1 MKQFQTKGNEEQQ
14 KAIFH
19 HGGVLLSAGAGSGKT
34 FVLVEH
40 VTYLIWQFYQDNS
53 KLGRDD
59 LVKNLKNY
67 LSSIVLMTFTKKA
80 AGELAIRLKM
90 KVRSMQESANDET
103 EKWLWEVAPGCL
115 DSMTIGTIDGFC
127 YKLISQGFFPGLP
140 MEMAIVSEI
149 ESSKKITELYDEWL
163 AVNFSND
170 LSRLEG
176 VESFFVINHDE
187 FVDAFIKIFTT
198 PELRLLWSDST
209 PESMLDYNWDDF
221 CEVIFD
227 DTHPRSLEMNAPDL
241 PAASKGAW
249 VEKLATLSSFFSSK
263 RSWTLADFLELH
275 KLFQENKNITTG
287 PRTDGDVKDY
297 FTRAKEIRDALK
309 PIADELQVYEESGRE
324 LLKKQVA
331 LMLSAFNWI
340 EARYSQI
347 TGFTFADLEY
357 YVMRGL
363 RDESAREN
371 VSKRYHYLIVDEF
384 QDTSRIQFDIIRSII
399 GNDFSRLFCVGDEKQ
414 AIYGFRG
421 GELAVFKDCKKLVPK
436 NLELANN
443 YRSLGNVI
451 EFNNAV
457 FADLFLR
464 GENYEGADPHPVE
477 VVAQKCPIPER
488 IGKGLLAKHDIT
500 INIGEDE
507 KLSEGSAVEA
517 EAQAILSCIQN
528 SIKENAD
535 EGICVLYKGLKPS
548 LSLMSSLISAG
559 LSLKAQVKVSYPQD
573 PMVAIFTCLVDGVR
587 LVKQK
592 NIPIHDT
599 PCPFML
605 EQLFAYLDIVPKNL
619 TSALSVFVENIS
631 ALGLQPTF
639 ADFLHRIGVAN
650 SNHVGN
656 MAEIERVIKIAA
668 GDLEAVTELLS
679 GLRERKYSIEFQ
691 SPGIGNVTIMTAH
704 ASKGLQF
711 SHVILGGIHNNGRKI
726 PARDIVGKLPGSL
739 RYRGHSE
746 QKKKFKTPQ
755 MIMENAIDGLKD
767 FAESKRLFYVACTRA
782 ENKLSW
788 IDLSDSNGRQICAHK
803 NSWINGLRTFEGDSS
818 NISKYTELF
827 EVMKQARKVTEQ
839 TPDSENVSPISVAS
853 LPMFQIDPLGIS
865 GVESTSGEGLVVFP
879 EMSVTKLATI
889 SQCTRKF
896 YLKNI
901 CKIEENSS
909 FDVKEIIEAR
919 SLDTEEVTYNPMK
932 KAAERGTLI
941 HEAISYG
948 INHRG
953 VVSLAHQKEL
963 DEKSLHAVKWA
974 IARALNYASECELH
988 SELPLKFD
996 FYGQMV
1002 SGTPDLFILSK
1013 NKEQIQIV
1021 DFKTGK
1027 PGEVK
1032 EKPYWFQL
1040 ICYAKAVAQ
1049 LYQGYETAKAT
1060 IELWYVDSGEVKTKQ
1075 LDREMIE
1082 NELGSQWSKLT
1093 RPYLPTT
1100 DHCSHCGF
1108 GKICHPNPM

>member
-1 MKQFQTKGNEEQQ
+1 MNQFQTRGNEEQQ

-40 VTYLIWQFYQDNS
+40 VTYLIWQFYQDNQS
-53 KLGRDD
+53 QNRDE
-59 LVKNLKNY
+59 LVRNLKNY

-90 KVRSMQESANDET
+90 KVRSMQDCASDEQ
-103 EKWLWEVAPGCL
+103 ERWLWEVAPGCL

-127 YKLISQGFFPGLP
+127 YKLITQGFFPGLP
-140 MEMAIVSEI
+140 MEMAIVSDI

-163 AVNFSND
+163 SVNFSSD
-170 LSRLEG
+170 LSKLEG

-187 FVDAFIKIFTT
+187 FVNAFIKIFTT

-209 PESMLDYNWDDF
+209 PESMLNYNWDDF

-227 DTHPRSLEMNAPDL
+227 NCHPRQLEFMAPDL
-241 PAASKGAW
+241 PTGSKGAW
-249 VEKLATLSSFFSSK
+249 VEKFQTLSSFFATK
-263 RSWTLADFLELH
+263 RAWSLQDFLELH
-275 KLFQENKNITTG
+275 RLFQENKTITTG

-297 FTRAKEIRDALK
+297 FARVKAIKDALK
-309 PIADELQVYEESGRE
+309 PVADELVVYEESGRE
-324 LLKKQVA
+324 LLQRQVE

-340 EARYSQI
+340 ETRYSQI

-371 VSKRYHYLIVDEF
+371 VSNRYRYLIVDEF

-399 GNDFSRLFCVGDEKQ
+399 KDDFKRLFCVGDEKQ

-421 GELAVFKDCKKLVPK
+421 GELAVFKDCKKFIPQ
-436 NLELANN
+436 NLDLANN

-457 FADLFLR
+457 FADLFMR
-464 GENYEGADPHPVE
+464 GEKYEGLDPHPVE
-477 VVAQKCPIPER
+477 VVAQKCPLEER
-488 IGKGLLAKHDIT
+488 VGLGSLTKYAVT
-500 INIGEDE
+500 VNIAEDE
-507 KLSEGSAVEA
+507 KLPEGDGVEVEA
-517 EAQAILSCIQN
+517 NAILSCIKE
-528 SIKENAD
+528 SIKRDPN

-548 LSLMSSLISAG
+548 LGLMTSLISEG
-559 LSLKAQVKVSYPQD
+559 ISLKAQVKVSYPQD
-573 PMVAIFTCLVDGVR
+573 PMIAIFSCLVDGVR
-587 LVKQK
+587 LAEQK
-592 NIPIHDT
+592 KVSITQT
-599 PCPFML
+599 PCLFML
-605 EQLFAYLDIVPKNL
+605 EQLFAYLELAPAQLSNSLEVFIENL
-619 TSALSVFVENIS
+619 D

-639 ADFLHRIGVAN
+639 ADFLHRVGIAN

-656 MAEIERVIKIAA
+656 MAEIERVIKLAA
-668 GDLEAVTELLS
+668 GDLETITELLN

-691 SPGIGNVTIMTAH
+691 SPGKGNVTIMTAH

-726 PARDIVGKLPGSL
+726 PTRDIVGKLPGSL
-739 RYRGHSE
+739 RYRAHSE
-746 QKKKFKTPQ
+746 QKTKFKTPQ
-755 MIMENAIDGLKD
+755 MLMENAIDNLKD

-788 IDLSDSNGRQICAHK
+788 IDLRDSNGKEFCAHS
-803 NSWINGLRTFEGDSS
+803 NSWIKGLRTFETETA
-818 NISKYTELF
+818 NISKYADLF
-827 EVMKQARKVTEQ
+827 EIMNQAQVISEQ
-839 TPDSENVSPISVAS
+839 TLDRKNASPVSVAS

-865 GVESTSGEGLVVFP
+865 SVDGSSEEGFVVFP

-901 CKIEENSS
+901 CKLEENVE
-909 FDVKEIIEAR
+909 FDVKEIIEAK
-919 SLDTEEVTYNPMK
+919 SFDTDEVVYNPMVS
-932 KAAERGTLI
+932 AAERGTLI

-948 INHRG
+948 ILHRG
-953 VVSLAHQKEL
+953 VISLAHQKEL
-963 DEKSLHAVKWA
+963 DEKSLKAVKWA
-974 IARALNYASECELH
+974 ITRALNYAEESELH

-1002 SGTPDLFILSK
+1002 SGTPDLFILAKDSSHLH
-1013 NKEQIQIV
+1013 II
-1021 DFKTGK
+1021 DFKTGR
-1027 PGEVK
+1027 PGDVK

-1040 ICYAKAVAQ
+1040 TCYAKAVSS
-1049 LYQGYETAKAT
+1049 LYPSFENAKAT
-1060 IELWYVDSGEVKTKQ
+1060 IELWYVDSEQVKTKE
-1075 LDREMIE
+1075 LDQAMIE

-1093 RPYLPTT
+1093 RPFSPSTE
-1100 DHCSHCGF
+1100 HCSHCGF
-1108 GKICHPNPM
+1108 GKICHPNTR